1 MLKLKPLLSE
11 LTIKTTTNDLRK
23 FDLDY
28 VDPDPTIGDW
38 GWAQREFTEEVER
51 QYNDG
56 LPVRIITLKSRQ
68 LGISTLSEAIMF
80 LWAFIHPGINGAV
93 VSHTDGQ
100 AQSLFE
106 KTKLYWE
113 KWPHNVLF
121 DVKYNTR
128 RQLSWKQTDSNFRV
142 ITAKNIDALRGSTIS
157 TLHASE
163 IGFWDD
169 AETLWGGLE
178 PSIPNR
184 HGTFVC
190 LESTANG
197 VGNWFHE
204 EWQRAELGESA
215 FSPVF
220 FPWYR
225 HPATRIFGT
234 ALESIDLDSE
244 EKELMRLMR
253 GYGISTEDAIAS
265 LAFRRVE
272 IRKKGD
278 DWFHQEYCSTAEEAF
293 LTSGNPIFPP
303 IAVKDC
309 SDIKRGA
316 QGRLYRT
323 GRGDVV
329 FEQDPTGPFTIY
341 RPPHI
346 DPNPNRYFVGGDPAE
361 THTGDPACMQ
371 VINRYTLEQVA
382 VYHGHPTP
390 GQFGDEMMLLGDF
403 YGHAMLCPEV
413 EGGGTV
419 AIDRII
425 RGGYGNVWSWKK
437 PDRTTTGSTT
447 WGWLTSYQT
456 KRWAVGTVK
465 TLLIDRSLL
474 IHDSRTYH
482 ELLNFVEHPNGELG
496 NAGRSGHDD
505 TVMALCIAV
514 TASIKEGVFNPRAA
528 TSITSP
534 DIFAS
539 EFESSYSDSSITSML
554 DYAVDRFN
562 ERAS

>member
-1 MLKLKPLLSE
+1 MLRLKPLLSE
-11 LTIKTTTNDLRK
+11 LTIKTTANEYRK

-38 GWAQREFTEEVER
+38 GWAQRPFVQEVED
-51 QYNDG
+51 QYNAG
-56 LPVRIITLKSRQ
+56 LPVRIITLKARQ
-68 LGISTLSEAIMF
+68 LGISTLCEGIAF
-80 LWAFIHPGINGAV
+80 LWAFLHPGTNGAV

-100 AQSLFE
+100 AMQLFE
-106 KTKLYWE
+106 MTKRYWE
-113 KWPHNVLF
+113 NWPLKVLF
-121 DVKYNTR
+121 KVKYNTR
-128 RQLSWKQTDSNFRV
+128 RQLQWQDTQSNLRV
-142 ITAKNIDALRGSTIS
+142 ITAKNTDTLRGSTIHA
-157 TLHASE
+157 LHASE
-163 IGFWDD
+163 VAFWDD
-169 AETLWGGLE
+169 PETLWGGLE

-215 FSPVF
+215 FSPLF

-225 HPATRIFGT
+225 HSATRIYGT
-234 ALESIDLDSE
+234 TLTTVDLDVEERALYRTMTDEGLSQESIL
-244 EKELMRLMR
+244 
-253 GYGISTEDAIAS
+253 AS

-272 IRKKGD
+272 VRKKGE
-278 DWFHQEYCSTAEEAF
+278 DWFHQEYPSTAEEAF

-303 IAVKDC
+303 VAVKEC
-309 SDIKRGA
+309 YNKKTGA

-329 FEQDPTGPFTIY
+329 FEPDPNGPLTIY
-341 RPPHI
+341 VRPHP
-346 DPNPNRYFVGGDPAE
+346 DPRPDRYFVGGDPAE

-371 VINRYTLEQVA
+371 VIHRHTLEQVA

-390 GQFGDEMMLLGDF
+390 GEFGEQMMLLGDF

-425 RGGYGNVWSWKK
+425 RSGYGNVWSWKK
-437 PDRTTTGSTT
+437 PDRTSTGAST

-456 KRWAVGTVK
+456 KRWAIGTLK
-465 TLLIDRSLL
+465 SLIIDRSIN

-496 NAGRSGHDD
+496 NVGRSGHDD
-505 TVMALCIAV
+505 TVMAFAIAI
-514 TASIKEGVFNPRAA
+514 TASIREGIFNPRAA
-528 TSITSP
+528 TSIQSP
-534 DIFAS
+534 DIFTS
-539 EFESSYSDSSITSML
+539 EFENELTGGGMADIL
-554 DYAVDRFN
+554 DYAAHRYN
-562 ERAS
+562 ERSA